1 MLTSVSNRAED
12 IQETRSR
19 TPERG
24 GGQMSVE
31 RQGRGGSGLS
41 THKADRKVRAEVR
54 EKKTE

>member
-12 IQETRSR
+12 IQGTRSR
-19 TPERG
+19 APERG

-41 THKADRKVRAEVR
+41 THKPGRKARAEIR
-54 EKKTE
+54 EKTE